1 MYDVEEEAD
10 TILLWPYRKSFV
22 LYNKGVLGVRK
33 MAGSYWKSGGT
44 GLPNLP
50 RTRSGLAGEAPGLA
64 NLDSVSPNILNI
76 LNILNMLNQAPIF
89 NI

>member
-1 MYDVEEEAD
+1 METAKHNFRE
-10 TILLWPYRKSFV
+10 SFV
-22 LYNKGVLGVRK
+22 LYNKGVLGGLRK

-64 NLDSVSPNILNI
+64 NLDSGSHNILNI
-76 LNILNMLNQAPIF
+76 LDILNILLVNHTRILDI
-89 NI
+89 